1 MCKPVLD
8 ESHDDLESVC
18 QDGVSVVAFLD
29 GLYEDVGP
37 ASFDGQTH
45 RVLEHPVL
53 EATLEHL
60 KLRFMMFLIA
70 II

>member
-1 MCKPVLD
+1 
-8 ESHDDLESVC
+8 
-18 QDGVSVVAFLD
+18 
-29 GLYEDVGP
+29 
-37 ASFDGQTH
+37 
-45 RVLEHPVL
+45 VLEHPVL